1 MSLFAINTD
10 NVFFLADNKM
20 YSTGLVQ
27 MYEDAVYHVRS
38 VPKPVISKV
47 MEESR
52 FEYISANTS
61 SRIECNCAISNTG
74 TFFSWGNNLC
84 GQQGIVLLSLSD
96 TEEETGDV
104 PEADQSNEEG
114 ISESDEADWGGE
126 EENGEYQD
134 EEIRRYDG
142 VTTFPPGST
151 HGEIFSCNPMRRG
164 REHFCGETPASA
176 VCSETAFFV
185 VTDEGNVWCVGD
197 DVRMHDLVR
206 PDTPSHIFA
215 KIPSEFFGGVAVAS
229 IAIGLEHMLA
239 VCTEG
244 FVWAWGSNSYC
255 AAGVSKEIH
264 FQSHPV
270 KVHVMEWEH
279 KRFSAVSAGDDFS
292 VALDTD
298 GILWEWGRIHAL
310 TRIDRRTGQTA
321 ISVMMSPSRVS
332 WEEPDFISPIRKL
345 SSGSTFTL
353 VLDEA
358 GRVWSFGMGDYG
370 ELGVE
375 RRQCARSLIPITEFA
390 NQHPLVS
397 ISSGQNNC
405 GAVSCQGDVYTWG
418 NNFYCDTRGKINSNL
433 INGGLRNRRTCI
445 STPMLVMVT
454 HRFSQDTCTAF
465 LMGLNSR
472 LGAKSN
478 MTNQIQA
485 EIADMILQPTHQSV
499 SWRDRASARF

>member
-1 MSLFAINTD
+1 
-10 NVFFLADNKM
+10 M

-52 FEYISANTS
+52 FKYISANTS
-61 SRIECNCAISNTG
+61 SSIECNCAISDTG
-74 TFFSWGNNLC
+74 TFFSWGDNLC
-84 GQQGIVLLSLSD
+84 GQQGIMLLSLSD
-96 TEEETGDV
+96 TEEETDDV
-104 PEADQSNEEG
+104 SEAEKSNEEE
-114 ISESDEADWGGE
+114 ISESDEADSEGE
-126 EENGEYQD
+126 EENGEHQD

-142 VTTFPPGST
+142 VTTLPPGIT
-151 HGEIFSCNPMRRG
+151 HREIFSCNPVRRG
-164 REHFCGETPASA
+164 REHFNGETPATA

-185 VTDEGNVWCVGD
+185 LTDEGNVWCVGD
-197 DVRMHDLVR
+197 DLRMHDLMM

-215 KIPSEFFGGVAVAS
+215 KIPSEFFGGIAVAS

-239 VCTEG
+239 VCAEG

-255 AAGVSKEIH
+255 AAGVDEEIH

-270 KVHVMEWEH
+270 KVHAMEWEH
-279 KRFSAVSAGDDFS
+279 KRFDAVSAGDDFS

-298 GILWEWGRIHAL
+298 GILWEWGRIHAR
-310 TRIDRRTGQTA
+310 TRINRRTGETA
-321 ISVMMSPSRVS
+321 IYVEMSPSRVLS
-332 WEEPDFISPIRKL
+332 TESDFTSPIRKV
-345 SSGSTFTL
+345 SCGSTFTL

-358 GRVWSFGMGDYG
+358 GRVWSFGMGDNG

-375 RRQCARSLIPITEFA
+375 RRQCAISPIPITDFA
-390 NQHPLVS
+390 NPQPLIS

-405 GAVSCQGDVYTWG
+405 GAVSCQGDVYIWG
-418 NNFYCDTRGKINSNL
+418 NNFYCDTRGRINLNL

-445 STPMLVMVT
+445 STPMLIMET
-454 HRFSQDTCTAF
+454 HTYSQNTCTVF

-472 LGAKSN
+472 LNANSHMIN
-478 MTNQIQA
+478 LINQIQA

-499 SWRDRASARF
+499 SWRDRANALL